1 LGFQVQPKFVRPSFL
16 PSSIFNEI
24 YSHSLHSN
32 NRTQFGLGRFKF
44 LQIVLKLLTGSS
56 FDMLR
61 WNGDQTYLTLTKFFV
76 LLGKLQ
82 GELKY
87 TSCKGKE
94 LLYPPTRNY
103 CQEGRGIHDVACAWQ
118 EMKWNGVR
126 PMANTNQENI
136 THKSNPIRK
145 LPRACKIPIVSE
157 RGK

>member
-87 TSCKGKE
+87 TSCKGKSYSTHQLE
-94 LLYPPTRNY
+94 TIAKK
-103 CQEGRGIHDVACAWQ
+103 EGESMMLHV
-118 EMKWNGVR
+118 
-126 PMANTNQENI
+126 
-136 THKSNPIRK
+136 
-145 LPRACKIPIVSE
+145 L
-157 RGK
+157 GKK